1 MTTTTTI
8 ANTKAVMKAV
18 SITTAGLLAL
28 ACMTAH
34 AQTPRFKPLIES
46 EMSEAQIKA
55 AREIASGPR
64 GRLNPDGPNA
74 LFLRS
79 PDLMSRTQK
88 VGEYLRYSSSLPL
101 RLNEFA
107 ILITARQWNA
117 QVEWIAHHPLALKAG
132 LDPAVAAD
140 LAQGKRPAAMKDD
153 EAIIYQFCKELHE
166 TKIVGDATFKAV
178 LDKFGERGV
187 IDLVALTGYYT
198 MLAMVLNV
206 AQQALPGGMAPP
218 LPVLRK

>member
-1 MTTTTTI
+1 M
-8 ANTKAVMKAV
+8 NVV
-18 SITTAGLLAL
+18 SIVASAVLAL
-28 ACMTAH
+28 VFSSGSVY
-34 AQTPRFKPLIES
+34 AQGSAQMPRFQPLTES
-46 EMSEAQIKA
+46 NMSEAQKKA
-55 AREIASGPR
+55 AQELAGGPR

-107 ILITARQWNA
+107 ILVTARQWNA

-132 LDPAVAAD
+132 LHPAVAED
-140 LAQGKRPAAMKDD
+140 LKVGKRPAAMKDD
-153 EAIIYQFCKELHE
+153 EAAIYQFCKELHE
-166 TKIVGDATFKAV
+166 TKQVSDATFKGV
-178 LDKFGERGV
+178 FDKFGERGV
-187 IDLVALTGYYT
+187 IDLVALTGYYS

-206 AQQALPGGMAPP
+206 AQQPLPGGVAPP
-218 LPVLRK
+218 LAILK